1 MHIRQLPGAANMMGA
16 VKFSFENEF
25 DIFLHDTPHKE
36 LFAKPKRNFSLG
48 CVRLEHAQKLAAW
61 LLGREAT
68 PPSDAP
74 EQSVQLDHGVPV
86 YITYLTANVADG
98 QLAFADD
105 VYRLDAAPAAL
116 AAAEPA
122 PAPAARTAE
131 LASAPAPTTSETIAH

>member
-1 MHIRQLPGAANMMGA
+1 MG
-16 VKFSFENEF
+16 
-25 DIFLHDTPHKE
+25 
-36 LFAKPKRNFSLG
+36 R
-48 CVRLEHAQKLAAW
+48 CVDASNGPW

-105 VYRLDAAPAAL
+105 VYRLDPTAAAPTAI
-116 AAAEPA
+116 AAAEQA
-122 PAPAARTAE
+122 PSPAAT
-131 LASAPAPTTSETIAH
+131 LVTSSAPAPTGPETITH